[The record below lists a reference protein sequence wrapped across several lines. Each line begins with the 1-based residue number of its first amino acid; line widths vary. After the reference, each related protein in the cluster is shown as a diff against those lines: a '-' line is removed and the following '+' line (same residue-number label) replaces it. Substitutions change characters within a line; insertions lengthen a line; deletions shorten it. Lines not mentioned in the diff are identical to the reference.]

1 MASRIKNKG
10 KTETR
15 IRARGRPEK
24 KIGSDVVVFA
34 LGVSQENGEEVGQ
47 GGSPHI
53 FYVMRQEIMERLE
66 SSGGRPRLR
75 RTSIRQKIPL
85 GVADW
90 SLLKEIAELL
100 REQNVLATPGQVAS
114 ELLHRSLKQIDLAA
128 IKASLDAGDS

>member
-15 IRARGRPEK
+15 IQARGRPEK
-24 KIGSDVVVFA
+24 KITYDVVAAA
-34 LGVSQENGEEVGQ
+34 LGVSRGDGEQLEQ

-75 RTSIRQKIPL
+75 GTSMRQKIPL
-85 GVADW
+85 AVSDW
-90 SLLKEIAELL
+90 SLLKQIAELL
-100 REQNVLATPGQVAS
+100 REQDVLATPGQVAS

-128 IKASLDAGDS
+128 IKASLEAGDS

>member
-10 KTETR
+10 KTEAR
-15 IRARGRPEK
+15 IRAKGRPEK
-24 KIGSDVVVFA
+24 KIASDVVAMA
-34 LGVSQENGEEVGQ
+34 LGMGQMKGEPLEK

-75 RTSIRQKIPL
+75 GTSIRQKIPL
-85 GVADW
+85 AVHDW
-90 SLLKEIAELL
+90 SLLKQIAELL

-114 ELLHRSLKQIDLAA
+114 ELLHRSLQQIDLAA
-128 IKASLDAGDS
+128 IKASLEAGDI

>member
-1 MASRIKNKG
+1 MAGRIKKLS
-10 KTETR
+10 
-15 IRARGRPEK
+15 
-24 KIGSDVVVFA
+24 SDVVAFA
-34 LGVSQENGEEVGQ
+34 LGVGQENGEEVGQ

-75 RTSIRQKIPL
+75 GTSIRQKIPL

-90 SLLKEIAELL
+90 SLLK
-100 REQNVLATPGQVAS
+100 
-114 ELLHRSLKQIDLAA
+114 QIDLAA